1 LVKREEVV
9 MVKYCPGCGTK
20 LKPGDIFCTSCG
32 AKTDAESTVE
42 SKGWA
47 GATVP
52 TSQTP
57 ISQQIYPMQ
66 PKKSKMKLIMAIIAI
81 IVIIIVIAA
90 VLFIV
95 LGGGSDSRFV
105 GTWTVESMVADG
117 ESQYTGG
124 NITFSS
130 DGKYVATG
138 ATGTWEI
145 KNSKLYMRSS
155 DEQNPLNDVGYTY
168 EFSNS
173 NSQLTLSFSG
183 VIQGEYH
190 TLVTVLI
197 KT

>member
-1 LVKREEVV
+1 

-32 AKTDAESTVE
+32 AKTEAESTVE

-57 ISQQIYPMQ
+57 ISQQTYHPMQ

-81 IVIIIVIAA
+81 IVVIIVIAA

-105 GTWTVESMVADG
+105 GTWTVESIVGDG
-117 ESQYTGG
+117 VSQPASGT
-124 NITFSS
+124 ITFSS
-130 DGKYVATG
+130 DGKYVASG
-138 ATGTWEI
+138 GTGTWEI
-145 KNSKLYMRSS
+145 KNSKLYMNSPE
-155 DEQNPLNDVGYTY
+155 EQNTLNDVGYTY

-183 VIQGEYH
+183 VVQGEYH